1 MAKLIQLY
9 TDTNTAAIT
18 DYAHQLGFKGE
29 AFGIN
34 QVGNTYD
41 YMVYTFASKDTT
53 AKHHTYLSYTWG
65 QHGIHIP
72 YSLIN
77 ISYGTN
83 SQTEFDAL
91 VSELKNLGATE
102 YFYKDGDPY
111 YHLYHYAGLNIS
123 IYQNN
128 RGNGAK
134 YTITI
139 GGRYY

>member
-9 TDTNTAAIT
+9 TDTNVAAIT
-18 DYAHQLGFKGE
+18 DYAHKLGFKGE

-65 QHGIHIP
+65 QHNIYIP
-72 YSLIN
+72 YILPA

-83 SQTEFDAL
+83 SATEFAKL
-91 VSELKNLGATE
+91 VSELKSLGAKE
-102 YFYKDGDPY
+102 HFYKDADPY
-111 YHLYHYAGLNIS
+111 YHLYHYMGLNIS
-123 IYQNN
+123 TYQNN
-128 RGNGAK
+128 RGEGAK

-139 GGRYY
+139 GGGGW